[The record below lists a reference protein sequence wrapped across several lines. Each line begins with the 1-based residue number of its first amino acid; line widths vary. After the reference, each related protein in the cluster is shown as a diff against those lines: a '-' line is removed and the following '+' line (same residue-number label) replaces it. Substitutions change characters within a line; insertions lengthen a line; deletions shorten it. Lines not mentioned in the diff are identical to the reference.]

1 MKFMCIASGSS
12 GNCIY
17 IGSEGTNL
25 LLDAGVS
32 CKNIV
37 SGLKSINVNP
47 ESIDAI
53 LVTHEHIDHIRGID
67 VFEKNYKAKV
77 YSTNETLE
85 SIKGKYISR
94 DIFMPVTPGREFN
107 IGSIEITPFS
117 SSHDAA
123 NPVCYTFKAGGCKIS
138 TVTDLGTFDSTTVSM
153 MQDSEL
159 LYVEANHD
167 ENMLMVGVYPY
178 NLKMRILG
186 DRGHLSNETSARLI
200 SKVLNRN
207 LKNIFLGHLSKENN
221 YPELAYLTAFNML
234 KNEWHYDTPM
244 PKLAVANRGEPSELI
259 NL

>member
-1 MKFMCIASGSS
+1 MKEKSRLFLMTKLWNIFLRAVKEQPVFIVGGIMKFMCIASGSS

-107 IGSIEITPFS
+107 IGSIEITHFQA
-117 SSHDAA
+117 HDAA
-123 NPVCYTFKAGGCKIS
+123 NPVCYTFLK
-138 TVTDLGTFDSTTVSM
+138 
-153 MQDSEL
+153 Q
-159 LYVEANHD
+159 EAA
-167 ENMLMVGVYPY
+167 
-178 NLKMRILG
+178 K
-186 DRGHLSNETSARLI
+186 
-200 SKVLNRN
+200 
-207 LKNIFLGHLSKENN
+207 
-221 YPELAYLTAFNML
+221 
-234 KNEWHYDTPM
+234 
-244 PKLAVANRGEPSELI
+244 
-259 NL
+259 